1 MAPSDTIFF
10 QLVNTT
16 EPDPGWFDDSLRQRA
31 WSWNT
36 ATLLISDPSTR
47 KRWWAGDEDQ
57 GARNLD
63 YSVDYFFRMLPS
75 CDLACVAT
83 PGNAFCSN
91 KDLWKMMVWRLPRIM
106 KDWGSM
112 RTSESDTGVLRRTE
126 KPNRKEL
133 GIRLVKWEL
142 EDRRILELMHACIW
156 SYQDL

>member
-1 MAPSDTIFF
+1 MALSDTKFFF

-16 EPDPGWFDDSLRQRA
+16 ETDPGWFDDSLCQRA

-63 YSVDYFFRMLPS
+63 YSVDYFLGCFPHAIWLALQRQEMLF
-75 CDLACVAT
+75 ART
-83 PGNAFCSN
+83 G
-91 KDLWKMMVWRLPRIM
+91 LWKMFVWWLPRIM
-106 KDWGSM
+106 KDWGSS
-112 RTSESDTGVLRRTE
+112 RTSENDTEILRRTE

-133 GIRLVKWEL
+133 GTRLVKWEI
-142 EDRRILELMHACIW
+142 EDRRILELKHACIW